1 MCCNDGL
8 TNRRAMTMLRLLVFN
23 HRRAWGIA
31 CAATALTSVRR
42 ERRDQGH
49 HAAAPVRIRYFHPLY
64 LPPSFCARPAPA
76 FICPATFAPEM
87 LLRLTSAN
95 TCWYSV

>member
-1 MCCNDGL
+1 MAWL
-8 TNRRAMTMLRLLVFN
+8 RRRVVH

-64 LPPSFCARPAPA
+64 LATSCCARAAPA
-76 FICPATFAPEM
+76 FICSATFAPEM
-87 LLRLTSAN
+87 MLRLTSAN